1 MNEPRRLD
9 LSGVYQRIA
18 DGLVRARA
26 DAIAIHGTGDIRA
39 AGNQVEM
46 GVRNTIGERLPKRV
60 RTTHGHILD
69 YNGRVSP
76 QLDLIV
82 AEALSSKSLF
92 EADDGTEYVPYESVY
107 AIGGI
112 RSTYYKSSQPVPE
125 FSRVLAGLQQLDRQ
139 THIKNPLLSFMFF
152 VAANDFA
159 VEDIEDHYRST
170 PREELPTFVCLLDR
184 GVVIFSRVLR
194 NGYGQ
199 PIPTQYY
206 LADTVSAAASE
217 HDKWALLEWGD
228 ESERCGANLMFV
240 HLALIQHLDSCQVAM
255 PNLSPYFILSLKPNG
270 GVLFE

>member
-1 MNEPRRLD
+1 MAQPRRLD
-9 LSGVYQRIA
+9 LSGVYRRIA
-18 DGLVRARA
+18 DGLVRARGE
-26 DAIAIHGTGDIRA
+26 AIAIHGTGDIRA
-39 AGNQVEM
+39 AGNQVEI

-92 EADDGTEYVPYESVY
+92 EADDGTEYVPHESVY
-107 AIGGI
+107 AIGAI
-112 RSTYYKSSQPVPE
+112 RSTYYKSSNPIPE
-125 FSRVLAGLQQLDRQ
+125 FSQVLSGLKQLNRQ
-139 THIKNPLLSFMFF
+139 THIKNPILSFMFF

-159 VEDIEDHYRST
+159 VEDIENHYRTT
-170 PREELPTFVCLLDR
+170 PREELPTFICLLDR

-199 PIPTQYY
+199 PTPTQYH
-206 LADTVSAAASE
+206 LADGLGVTASE
-217 HDKWALLEWGD
+217 NDKWTLIEWGE
-228 ESERCGANLMFV
+228 ESERGGANLMFV
-240 HLALIQHLDSCQVAM
+240 HLALIQHLGACQIAA
-255 PNLSPYFILSLKPNG
+255 PNLSPYFTLSLKPNG